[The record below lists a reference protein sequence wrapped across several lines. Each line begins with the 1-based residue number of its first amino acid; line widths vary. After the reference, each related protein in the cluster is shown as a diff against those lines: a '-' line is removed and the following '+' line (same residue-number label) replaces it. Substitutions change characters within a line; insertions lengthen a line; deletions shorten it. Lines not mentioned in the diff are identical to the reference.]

1 MNSMKMIGFDFIIF
15 ISLIMNEI
23 GFCMIMDN
31 YSINNQ
37 SKLHNPSKTYRYGV
51 FRQTSLLVCL
61 PDLMQL
67 HCPTHMYIR
76 TLEIEVFH
84 SFQTTQE
91 PEFISPSCSFKTN
104 QPEKKRK
111 HELNIKR
118 TIDCNNKLN
127 IVKMIKQMCEGRKN
141 CELHIS
147 QLIPNLTQ
155 CSEENSSIL
164 IKYQCLPDL
173 DSALSEAICTDTYM
187 EVKCNT
193 ERSINTLVILN
204 AKFEKEI
211 KLFDSSSTYECPIV
225 PTEIPIGLSNNVCS
239 STIDITDYLS
249 SSCDGHSTCSV
260 NPNTIDLSMNKIQK
274 CGKMHLSLVY
284 VCVPPEL
291 IITKHFIDTNNER
304 HTEKQKTNQRQPK
317 EIQTVRQ
324 GNKIHTLNPSD
335 VSSYEKSHLSLI
347 KTDIEQ
353 NKKKVF
359 IDPRKSINI
368 QMNTRTN
375 ELLYKHQEPYV
386 QSINPSLLQSLL
398 IGIGSGLLI
407 LFSILFIIILLYR
420 KYNQRR
426 TTEIKSKSNKCST
439 ICFSHTNDDWSTINS
454 NLLHNTSSRLEIPIT
469 NDIKCLCSICKL
481 PINSYSIINDLH
493 KYHNEHCQC
502 HINTN
507 ISGNINHCNVNHEHY
522 DGKSCCITGHHQNIS
537 DLYGMKIIT
546 PTLNQS
552 PCIFNVCPLDTSN
565 DINSTLLPLNTNT
578 INSENSKNTINDYMP
593 TITTT
598 ITTTS
603 LSLSST
609 PSSINSIH
617 YEYHRSSSLDHKFQS
632 NHIYNT
638 NYINT
643 SQSINSNSTRYGYDI
658 NNEINDHHDECLLKF
673 NHYHRLLK
681 CDRKIDY
688 DHINEHRLRNNN
700 NDNNNNN
707 NNIITDHCQYE
718 MKTIP
723 SEIINKEM
731 IRSPSNNFT
740 DQINIDNCIE
750 SFKKYNENKSIYEI
764 NSLIQSTLQR
774 KEINPQEYG
783 CNNNSNNNN
792 NNMYL
797 LKKNDNH
804 HHQQQLHNE
813 KEINQQIN
821 KKEGKQFL
829 IHDPISRCNSS
840 LDNESI
846 ESLAISLI
854 DPPQNFRTSINELHL
869 INNNNHKSSM
879 KVTITPTHKPPDVIL
894 KSGNYHDEVD
904 LERPPPKMP
913 PLRGILT
920 NRSIITER
928 NTAF

>member
-1 MNSMKMIGFDFIIF
+1 M
-15 ISLIMNEI
+15 
-23 GFCMIMDN
+23 
-31 YSINNQ
+31 
-37 SKLHNPSKTYRYGV
+37 
-51 FRQTSLLVCL
+51 
-61 PDLMQL
+61 
-67 HCPTHMYIR
+67 
-76 TLEIEVFH
+76 
-84 SFQTTQE
+84 
-91 PEFISPSCSFKTN
+91 
-104 QPEKKRK
+104 
-111 HELNIKR
+111 
-118 TIDCNNKLN
+118 
-127 IVKMIKQMCEGRKN
+127 
-141 CELHIS
+141 
-147 QLIPNLTQ
+147 
-155 CSEENSSIL
+155 
-164 IKYQCLPDL
+164 
-173 DSALSEAICTDTYM
+173 
-187 EVKCNT
+187 
-193 ERSINTLVILN
+193 
-204 AKFEKEI
+204 
-211 KLFDSSSTYECPIV
+211 
-225 PTEIPIGLSNNVCS
+225 
-239 STIDITDYLS
+239 
-249 SSCDGHSTCSV
+249 
-260 NPNTIDLSMNKIQK
+260 
-274 CGKMHLSLVY
+274 
-284 VCVPPEL
+284 
-291 IITKHFIDTNNER
+291 
-304 HTEKQKTNQRQPK
+304 
-317 EIQTVRQ
+317 
-324 GNKIHTLNPSD
+324 
-335 VSSYEKSHLSLI
+335 
-347 KTDIEQ
+347 
-353 NKKKVF
+353 
-359 IDPRKSINI
+359 
-368 QMNTRTN
+368 
-375 ELLYKHQEPYV
+375 
-386 QSINPSLLQSLL
+386 
-398 IGIGSGLLI
+398 
-407 LFSILFIIILLYR
+407 
-420 KYNQRR
+420 
-426 TTEIKSKSNKCST
+426 
-439 ICFSHTNDDWSTINS
+439 
-454 NLLHNTSSRLEIPIT
+454 
-469 NDIKCLCSICKL
+469 
-481 PINSYSIINDLH
+481 
-493 KYHNEHCQC
+493 
-502 HINTN
+502 
-507 ISGNINHCNVNHEHY
+507 
-522 DGKSCCITGHHQNIS
+522 
-537 DLYGMKIIT
+537 
-546 PTLNQS
+546 
-552 PCIFNVCPLDTSN
+552 
-565 DINSTLLPLNTNT
+565 
-578 INSENSKNTINDYMP
+578 NSENSKNTINDYLP

-598 ITTTS
+598 TTTS

-700 NDNNNNN
+700 NNNDNN

-764 NSLIQSTLQR
+764 NSSIQSTLQR

-792 NNMYL
+792 NMYL
-797 LKKNDNH
+797 LKKVNDNH
-804 HHQQQLHNE
+804 HHHQQQQQQLHNE

-829 IHDPISRCNSS
+829 IHDPNSRCNSS

-869 INNNNHKSSM
+869 INNNNNNNHKSSM

-894 KSGNYHDEVD
+894 KSGNYHDEID